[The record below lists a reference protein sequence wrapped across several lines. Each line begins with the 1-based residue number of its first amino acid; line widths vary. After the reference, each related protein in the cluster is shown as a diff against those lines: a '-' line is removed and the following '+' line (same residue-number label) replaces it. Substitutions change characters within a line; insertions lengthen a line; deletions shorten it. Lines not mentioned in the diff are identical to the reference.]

1 MSIQPCVVAALL
13 TGAGLALAPVA
24 LADGSDDQFL
34 SALAAAG
41 IPAVIANGHKV
52 CDVLGAGMSPGEA
65 ADELAPHAYAEDP
78 SQPFDRY
85 LRSMQAFVRVST
97 QTLCAGRAGAAYPH
111 GGRGI
116 LLGL

>member
-1 MSIQPCVVAALL
+1 MKSLVTALL

-41 IPAVIANGHKV
+41 IPAHDGIPGVIAHGHKV

-65 ADELAPHAYAEDP
+65 ANELAHHAYAEDP
-78 SQPFDRY
+78 SHPFEHRAD
-85 LRSMQAFVRVST
+85 LRWGERFRQVVERPPAHRFDGRVD
-97 QTLCAGRAGAAYPH
+97 
-111 GGRGI
+111 
-116 LLGL
+116 